1 MIGRADHATVVVDNV
16 DEDLVILLKRRG
28 VRGDGE
34 LDVELNRHTGGHDRG
49 ADRHRRRGN
58 RLRVVGG
65 RPVTGDDQYSH
76 RHCEGRGI
84 SEHLGWNDTL
94 STA

>member
-1 MIGRADHATVVVDNV
+1 MIGRANHLPVVVENV
-16 DEDLVILLKRRG
+16 NEDLVVLLKRRG

-34 LDVELNRHTGGHDRG
+34 LDVELDRHTGGDDRG
-49 ADRHRRRGN
+49 ADGHRRRGN
-58 RLRVVGG
+58 RLRGVGG

-76 RHCEGRGI
+76 RHSEGRGI
-84 SEHLGWNDTL
+84 SEHLGWNDTI